1 MAGRSKRVMPGG
13 ALIRRLA
20 WVGGAVAVLSFAVE
34 GGEYGTTDLLAL
46 RDSVADIESELA
58 LLRDTVA
65 ALDSTLKLVS
75 SDDFTL
81 ERIAREEHGSTK
93 IAVIS
98 GAREVGGVAAAL
110 VGRLSVFLSPLLV
123 SLFLSPTH
131 TLATLHVNTQVK
143 EIPTKLNCTANSM
156 TLSVVF
162 PLFCHEKRTG
172 EVERNEI

>member
-81 ERIAREEHGSTK
+81 ERIAREEHGLVKGPKELLYWVDDASARDSVARDAAARDSAKKRATDDTTG
-93 IAVIS
+93 VDS
-98 GAREVGGVAAAL
+98 GA
-110 VGRLSVFLSPLLV
+110 
-123 SLFLSPTH
+123 
-131 TLATLHVNTQVK
+131 
-143 EIPTKLNCTANSM
+143 
-156 TLSVVF
+156 
-162 PLFCHEKRTG
+162 
-172 EVERNEI
+172 